1 MASLRRRAFIEIST
15 RLKEMTCGKSRSV
28 LNNPQCYAYVLLIYD
43 GLCLWEED
51 GTTPVLHIKW
61 AKHFINSISKFD
73 DSVRTRLIILEP
85 KDSENDSSLKQ
96 NDHDN
101 NINNNNRPMSKE
113 ILNSIPC
120 AEDETKS
127 DLHPGIEALT
137 AACSERILNREFLLQ
152 GGGEPFVG
160 SSESLP
166 IPINPPQPPVI
177 VETTMKDDEPETK
190 ITLKSKKMR
199 SMKDLLVAKKLNTQA
214 ISLQMSA
221 QSQGGK
227 RHPPRDNAE
236 PVSRRSRRS
245 NN

>member
-1 MASLRRRAFIEIST
+1 
-15 RLKEMTCGKSRSV
+15 
-28 LNNPQCYAYVLLIYD
+28 
-43 GLCLWEED
+43 
-51 GTTPVLHIKW
+51 
-61 AKHFINSISKFD
+61 
-73 DSVRTRLIILEP
+73 
-85 KDSENDSSLKQ
+85 
-96 NDHDN
+96 
-101 NINNNNRPMSKE
+101 MSKE

-120 AEDETKS
+120 TEDETKL

-160 SSESLP
+160 SSESSSTP
-166 IPINPPQPPVI
+166 IDPPQPPI
-177 VETTMKDDEPETK
+177 VETTIKDDDPEIK

-227 RHPPRDNAE
+227 RHAPRDNAE